1 MFSSDKSQI
10 EVISKADFISETAGG
25 TSRSTKEFST
35 GGPVSEMVHTTAIAS
50 NSFKSRPHRENITR
64 SKHSGFFFL
73 PTLSTFT
80 SVSPL
85 ASVVQVASTRN
96 GETRFENDCKMPC
109 RAWILNKTVN
119 AVFSTVVLQWCLHD
133 PDEVGMHPTCEK
145 PLQLV
150 PQNVMDVFFSKWT

>member
-10 EVISKADFISETAGG
+10 EVISKGDFVSKTVGG

-35 GGPVSEMVHTTAIAS
+35 GGPVSETVDTTATAS
-50 NSFKSRPHRENITR
+50 NSFKSRPHRGNITR
-64 SKHSGFFFL
+64 SKHSDFFFL
-73 PTLSTFT
+73 STLSTF
-80 SVSPL
+80 SSLSPL

-109 RAWILNKTVN
+109 RAWNLNKTVN

-133 PDEVGMHPTCEK
+133 PDEVGMHQTCEK

-150 PQNVMDVFFSKWT
+150 PQNVMDVYFSR